1 MRLHCK
7 HDSGDTPAS
16 ARASYQAPSA
26 SEATA
31 GVSEDGVKAQFIFS
45 LLDNVGKPVSCY
57 TSTSEMI
64 MFTSKSPALGVNQ
77 FIQRKNLESFYLKD
91 DSFSIRCDVTVV
103 KKIRADATSLDSV
116 TIPPSDLHLHLRDLL
131 ESKNGGD
138 VTFEVGGGQLLDAHR
153 YMLAARSSVFKAE
166 LFGPMKGDTAS
177 RIRIDDME
185 ARVFQSMLH
194 FIYTDSL
201 PEVEDSDKIVM
212 AQHLL
217 VAADRYNLVRLKLIC
232 EDVLS
237 SNIDKSIAA
246 STLVLA
252 EQHGCLGLKK
262 ACFKFL
268 KAPGNLTPVMATD
281 GFLHLTRSC
290 PTLLQELLANIAS

>member
-1 MRLHCK
+1 MHGTMSSITAEIEKGSHVLTINGY
-7 HDSGDTPAS
+7 SGTK
-16 ARASYQAPSA
+16 
-26 SEATA
+26 
-31 GVSEDGVKAQFIFS
+31 GLG
-45 LLDNVGKPVSCY
+45 VGKSIISSTFSVGGHSSCIG
-57 TSTSEMI
+57 EMI

-77 FIQRKNLESFYLKD
+77 FIRRKNLESFYLKD

-103 KKIRADATSLDSV
+103 KKIRAHATSLDSV

-131 ESKNGGD
+131 ESKDGGD
-138 VTFEVGGGQLLDAHR
+138 VTFEVGGQLFDAHR
-153 YMLAARSSVFKAE
+153 YMLAARSLVFKAE

-185 ARVFQSMLH
+185 ARVFQSMLY